1 MFAHVAELCLCATIL
16 AFDLTIRMFAD
27 FLCTRYLIPAMDVF
41 LVTLFAVPVT
51 HTDCLCILFVGLPS
65 FFWQLARVA
74 DRVRRMPLHSPL
86 AAVLA
91 GVELTLRKAQDWE
104 QHAHRGVSLKDELRS
119 LSALVVRWR
128 AVELKSWPQ
137 LLDAREDAF
146 VLKV

>member
-1 MFAHVAELCLCATIL
+1 MFQICPHE
-16 AFDLTIRMFAD
+16 
-27 FLCTRYLIPAMDVF
+27 
-41 LVTLFAVPVT
+41 
-51 HTDCLCILFVGLPS
+51 FVRLKLS
-65 FFWQLARVA
+65 LSLLSDIKLARVA

-137 LLDAREDAF
+137 LLDAREGAF
-146 VLKV
+146 VLKVCGVGVVSRRCCGIGLRCACALLACCFANPYRSR

>member
-1 MFAHVAELCLCATIL
+1 MVQICPDEFPRL
-16 AFDLTIRMFAD
+16 AFSLS
-27 FLCTRYLIPAMDVF
+27 L
-41 LVTLFAVPVT
+41 LF
-51 HTDCLCILFVGLPS
+51 DI
-65 FFWQLARVA
+65 QLARVA

-137 LLDAREDAF
+137 LLDAREGAF
-146 VLKV
+146 VLKVCGVGFASRRFCGIG

>member
-1 MFAHVAELCLCATIL
+1 M
-16 AFDLTIRMFAD
+16 
-27 FLCTRYLIPAMDVF
+27 
-41 LVTLFAVPVT
+41 
-51 HTDCLCILFVGLPS
+51 
-65 FFWQLARVA
+65 A

-104 QHAHRGVSLKDELRS
+104 QHAHRGVSLKDELRT

-137 LLDAREDAF
+137 LLDAREDTY
-146 VLKV
+146 VLKVGWVSWCVAAFVGGMVSTFTCDTFDTAT

>member
-1 MFAHVAELCLCATIL
+1 MCLSCGFYGTPRLKSCPPLLLIFVCL
-16 AFDLTIRMFAD
+16 VWL
-27 FLCTRYLIPAMDVF
+27 FL
-41 LVTLFAVPVT
+41 LF
-51 HTDCLCILFVGLPS
+51 CS
-65 FFWQLARVA
+65 FRQLARVA

-137 LLDAREDAF
+137 LLDAREGAF
-146 VLKV
+146 VLKVNTIKSKSIEFV

>member
-1 MFAHVAELCLCATIL
+1 MNY
-16 AFDLTIRMFAD
+16 R
-27 FLCTRYLIPAMDVF
+27 DVGMQ
-41 LVTLFAVPVT
+41 V
-51 HTDCLCILFVGLPS
+51 
-65 FFWQLARVA
+65 ARVA

-104 QHAHRGVSLKDELRS
+104 QHAHRGVSLKEELRA

-137 LLDAREDAF
+137 LLDARESSF
-146 VLKV
+146 VAKVRKGVIKVLISSIFG

>member
-1 MFAHVAELCLCATIL
+1 
-16 AFDLTIRMFAD
+16 
-27 FLCTRYLIPAMDVF
+27 
-41 LVTLFAVPVT
+41 
-51 HTDCLCILFVGLPS
+51 
-65 FFWQLARVA
+65 
-74 DRVRRMPLHSPL
+74 MPLHSPL

-128 AVELKSWPQ
+128 ALELKSWPQ

-146 VLKV
+146 VRKVGGDGGVCVCCAVSCVLCFVRRTV

>member
-1 MFAHVAELCLCATIL
+1 MLCRRETCLTHSWIACFFLVFVFVAL
-16 AFDLTIRMFAD
+16 
-27 FLCTRYLIPAMDVF
+27 FLC
-41 LVTLFAVPVT
+41 
-51 HTDCLCILFVGLPS
+51 S
-65 FFWQLARVA
+65 QLARVA

-146 VLKV
+146 VRKVWY

>member
-1 MFAHVAELCLCATIL
+1 M
-16 AFDLTIRMFAD
+16 
-27 FLCTRYLIPAMDVF
+27 
-41 LVTLFAVPVT
+41 
-51 HTDCLCILFVGLPS
+51 
-65 FFWQLARVA
+65 A

-104 QHAHRGVSLKDELRS
+104 QHAHRGVSLKEELRT

-137 LLDAREDAF
+137 LLDAREGAF
-146 VLKV
+146 VLKVCDSMIAGDCCACFLRPW